1 MKAFLERLEQ
11 AADLR
16 EVQSLVDHILD
27 AARSGGKPEEKRR
40 FLRDLFFN
48 PVLLSRLE
56 TPAAIDA
63 LLAAT
68 RPDEWEA
75 LFGTALAQEL
85 PQLTVDLVDGVVD
98 LDHRQLL
105 RLLPPGSATAKTL
118 LQVLKRLNVYLL
130 EECDGSVRYLRG
142 MRVARIMADLYRML
156 ADQPRARTWRRALP
170 PCCIDGPAI
179 VQLKEAQQIDQ
190 LAAAYETRINQLQ
203 SLDLRHSLAALDRGR
218 TTVPRMSKA
227 AYGPAFCIQSPLRL
241 GISSA
246 NASDNHLRS
255 KEQGGKTLNIAVNLQ
270 QDREDR
276 AQPPLQVTAR
286 RLPEPQL
293 ILRSRSRGFRADF
306 EANKHSAAAT
316 VSDLFFA
323 YRRSGDEALRLVKQG
338 LVHAGIVRPNSKDVI
353 RDIAAFTG
361 GGGLEITTSS
371 TVLQGSG
378 LGTSGILSA
387 AILKMLYHLS
397 GHPYAAPAYE
407 YPGLYDQ
414 SLMLEQ
420 SLGLNSGWQDAR
432 GAGGGPSAIKSFYA
446 PPTNG
451 LPTPERTFLTE
462 VDEHL
467 FTERVVLFDTGISRS
482 ATRGLNVVL
491 DAYLSRDGQRY
502 AAIRE
507 SLALHDEMVAALRAG
522 AYADL
527 GRLADRY
534 WQLRCL
540 LDPQATNDALQ
551 HLFENPQIT
560 DLTEGGLLT
569 GAGGGGFAL
578 LIAAEGRAAELHTRL
593 DKLRQRT
600 AFANS
605 RVVFYQLNAQG
616 IHLV

>member
-16 EVQSLVDHILD
+16 EAQSLVDHILD
-27 AARSGGKPEEKRR
+27 SARSGGKPEEKRR
-40 FLRDLFFN
+40 FLRDLLFN
-48 PVLLSRLE
+48 RALLSRLE
-56 TPAAIDA
+56 TSTAIDA

-68 RPDEWEA
+68 TPREWNA
-75 LFGTALAQEL
+75 LFGDAVTEEL
-85 PQLTVDLVDGVVD
+85 PQLTVDLVDGLVD

-105 RLLPPGSATAKTL
+105 RLLPPKSPKAL
-118 LQVLKRLNVYLL
+118 LQILRRLNTYL
-130 EECDGSVRYLRG
+130 EECDASTRSLRG
-142 MRVARIMADLYRML
+142 MRVARIMADIYRTL
-156 ADQPRARTWRRALP
+156 AAESKAWRRPALP
-170 PCCIDGPAI
+170 PCCIDGQDI
-179 VQLKEAQQIDQ
+179 VQLKEAKHIDK
-190 LAAAYETRINQLQ
+190 LAVAYETRINQLQ
-203 SLDLRHSLAALDRGR
+203 SIDLQRSLAALNEGR
-218 TTVPRMSKA
+218 ATAPRMIES
-227 AYGPAFCIQSPLRL
+227 AYEQAFCIQSPLRL

-270 QDREDR
+270 QGREER
-276 AQPPLQVTAR
+276 AQPPLKVTAQ
-286 RLPEPQL
+286 RLAEPQL
-293 ILRSRSRGFRADF
+293 ILRSRSRGFKADF
-306 EANKHSAAAT
+306 EVSKQSSAET
-316 VSDLFFA
+316 VSELFFA

-338 LVHAGIVRPNSKDVI
+338 LVHAGIVRPNSTDI
-353 RDIAAFTG
+353 IQDIAAFTG

-378 LGTSGILSA
+378 LGTSGVLSA

-432 GAGGGPSAIKSFYA
+432 GASGGPSAIKNFYA
-446 PPTNG
+446 PPTDG
-451 LPTPERTFLTE
+451 LPAPERTFLTE
-462 VDEHL
+462 VDESL

-502 AAIRE
+502 GAIRE
-507 SLALHDEMVAALRAG
+507 SLAIHDEMVAALRAG

-527 GRLADRY
+527 GRLANRY
-534 WQLRCL
+534 WQLRCI

-551 HLFENPQIT
+551 HLFENPQIA

-578 LIAAEGRAAELHTRL
+578 LIAAEGQAAALRARL
-593 DKLRQRT
+593 DKLRQHA
-600 AFANS
+600 AFAKS
-605 RVVFYQLNAQG
+605 SVVSYQLNAQG
-616 IHLV
+616 IHLA

>member
-27 AARSGGKPEEKRR
+27 AARTGKPEEKRR
-40 FLRDLFFN
+40 FLRDLLFN
-48 PVLLSRLE
+48 QALLSRLE
-56 TPAAIDA
+56 TPVAIDA

-68 RPDEWEA
+68 TPDEWET
-75 LFGTALAQEL
+75 LFGDTVAKEL
-85 PQLTVDLVDGVVD
+85 PQLTVDLVDGLID

-105 RLLPPGSATAKTL
+105 RLLPPESPKAL
-118 LQVLKRLNVYLL
+118 LQVLKHLNTYL
-130 EECDGSVRYLRG
+130 EECDVSTRCLRG
-142 MRVARIMADLYRML
+142 MRVARIMADIYRTL
-156 ADQPRARTWRRALP
+156 ADEPRVWRRALP
-170 PCCIDGPAI
+170 PCCIDDQAI
-179 VQLKEAQQIDQ
+179 VQLKEAKQIDK
-190 LAAAYETRINQLQ
+190 LAAAYEARINQLQ
-203 SLDLRHSLAALDRGR
+203 SLDLRHSLAALDSGR
-218 TTVPRMSKA
+218 TAAPHMIEA
-227 AYGPAFCIQSPLRL
+227 AYEQAFCIQSPLRL

-270 QDREDR
+270 QGGEER
-276 AQPPLQVTAR
+276 AQPPLEVTAR

-293 ILRSRSRGFRADF
+293 ILRSRSRGFKADF
-306 EANKHSAAAT
+306 EVNKHSSAAT
-316 VSDLFFA
+316 VSELFFA

-338 LVHAGIVRPNSKDVI
+338 LVHAGIVRPNSTDVI
-353 RDIAAFTG
+353 QDIAAFTG

-371 TVLQGSG
+371 KVLQGSG
-378 LGTSGILSA
+378 LGTSGVLSA

-397 GHPYAAPAYE
+397 GHPYAAPACE

-432 GAGGGPSAIKSFYA
+432 GASGGPSAIKNFYA
-446 PPTNG
+446 PPTDG
-451 LPTPERTFLTE
+451 LPAPERTFLTE
-462 VDEHL
+462 VDESL

-491 DAYLSRDGQRY
+491 DAYLSRDSQRY

-507 SLALHDEMVAALRAG
+507 SLAIHDEMVAALCAD

-527 GRLADRY
+527 GQLANRY
-534 WQLRCL
+534 WQLRCI

-551 HLFENPQIT
+551 HLFENPQIA

-578 LIAAEGRAAELHTRL
+578 LFAAEGQADELRARL
-593 DKLRQRT
+593 DKLRQHA

-605 RVVFYQLNAQG
+605 RVVSYQLNAQG
-616 IHLV
+616 IHLA